1 MARRRRI
8 SILLFC
14 LKFVVFVGV
23 LVFCWWKWVMPHYG
37 WLLMQ
42 MSGGILVNVFGEPI
56 VSGKIIAKGLLN
68 TETLLDFVMSVDGRS
83 IDRGFPITLLVTNVP
98 PFVALVLATSGI
110 SLLRRFSMLII
121 GLLVLMIGHVLY
133 IVLALHFMQ
142 SVIANP
148 QIPTAIAQFFLT
160 LPFLLWIVLAWDRIA
175 GSWTTESPPE
185 SSPPAKS

>member
-14 LKFVVFVGV
+14 LKFIVFVSV
-23 LVFCWWKWVMPHYG
+23 LVFCWWKWLLPHYG
-37 WLLMQ
+37 WVLMQ
-42 MSGGILVNVFGEPI
+42 LSGGILVNVFGEPI
-56 VSGKIIAKGLLN
+56 VSGKIVPRGLLN
-68 TETLLDFVMSVDGRS
+68 TETILDFVMNIGGRNA
-83 IDRGFPITLLVTNVP
+83 DRGFPITLLVTNVP
-98 PFVALVLATSGI
+98 PFVALVLATSGLTLWRRTWM
-110 SLLRRFSMLII
+110 LLI
-121 GLLVLMIGHVLY
+121 GLLVLMVGHILY

-175 GSWTTESPPE
+175 GSWTTEAPPASE
-185 SSPPAKS
+185 PPAKS